1 MLHAHFTAAMD
12 AYALPQRR
20 KAVLLAVSGGGDS
33 MGLVAL
39 ALNWRAGLPNPPPIT
54 ALVVDHGLRQDSD
67 NEAAAVVA
75 TLKSHGVAA
84 EVAHVAAKRPTAG
97 VSAGVSVWARQQRY
111 ALLRDAA
118 MRQNAVIIT
127 AHHQDDQLE
136 TIEMRLGRGSGL
148 RGLRGMAAEASH
160 LGVALLRP
168 CLGLTRDE
176 LANVAR
182 DAGLPI
188 THDPS
193 NHDTRFLRPKLRRD
207 RILRNQ
213 AGVRDAQILRLGD
226 LASRLMARVDAVL
239 WQSAWV
245 EINRFGF
252 AHLSSQALGHRGFAL
267 MAGQVLARMHAK
279 PYPPN
284 DDALARLAER
294 LRGGHDAT
302 LGGCEWRLGGRLGDK
317 NILICREAE
326 ALPMLL
332 ENGKGVFDG
341 RWRINYGGAV
351 VVEPI
356 GARRFA
362 EIKRILG
369 DHAGFTGIPARAF
382 YSMPVLRAPEG
393 KIFTDKSRLILDD
406 GTLFPHLIR
415 TSTTKAGDAA
425 ARWHTDDRIASF
437 IGFCTERLALSESDG
452 T

>member
-1 MLHAHFTAAMD
+1 MD
-12 AYALPQRR
+12 AYALPKRG

-33 MGLVAL
+33 MGLLAL
-39 ALNWRAGLPNPPPIT
+39 ALGWRDTLQNPPPIT
-54 ALVVDHGLRQDSD
+54 ALVVDHGLRQGSD

-75 TLKSHGVAA
+75 TIKSRGVAA
-84 EVAHVAAKRPTAG
+84 QVARVASKRPTAG

-148 RGLRGMAAEASH
+148 RGLRGMAAATNH

-168 CLGLTRDE
+168 CLGLTRAE
-176 LANVAR
+176 LASVAR

-188 THDPS
+188 VDDPS
-193 NHDTRFLRPKLRRD
+193 NYDTRFLRPILRRD
-207 RILRNQ
+207 RVLRNQ
-213 AGVRDAQILRLGD
+213 AGVRDAQILHLGD

-239 WQSAWV
+239 WQSAWIN
-245 EINRFGF
+245 INRFGF
-252 AHLSSQALGHRGFAL
+252 AQLSRQVLAHQGFAL

-302 LGGCEWRLGGRLGDK
+302 LGGCEWRLGERLGDK

-326 ALPMLL
+326 AMPMLL
-332 ENGKGVFDG
+332 ESGQGVFDG
-341 RWRINYGGAV
+341 RWCINYGGEV

-362 EIKRILG
+362 EVKRILG
-369 DHAGFTGIPARAF
+369 DNAGFTGIPARAF
-382 YSMPVLRAPEG
+382 YTMPVLRAPKG
-393 KIFTDKSRLILDD
+393 KIFADKSRLILDD
-406 GTLFPHLIR
+406 GTLFPHFSR
-415 TSTTKAGDAA
+415 GDASNW
-425 ARWHTDDRIASF
+425 RVDDQIASF
-437 IGFCTERLALSESDG
+437 IGAHEYDRKVGFK
-452 T
+452 

>member
-1 MLHAHFTAAMD
+1 MKDKRALHAHFTAAMD
-12 AYALPQRR
+12 AYALPKRR

-67 NEAAAVVA
+67 NEAAEVVA
-75 TLKSHGVAA
+75 ILQARGVAA
-84 EVAHVAAKRPTAG
+84 EAVRVASKRPT
-97 VSAGVSVWARQQRY
+97 AGVSVWARQQRY

-148 RGLRGMAAEASH
+148 RGLRGMAAEANH

-193 NHDTRFLRPKLRRD
+193 NYDTRFLRPKLRRD

-226 LASRLMARVDAVL
+226 LATRLMARVDAVL

-245 EINRFGF
+245 EINRF
-252 AHLSSQALGHRGFAL
+252 
-267 MAGQVLARMHAK
+267 
-279 PYPPN
+279 
-284 DDALARLAER
+284 R
-294 LRGGHDAT
+294 LR
-302 LGGCEWRLGGRLGDK
+302 
-317 NILICREAE
+317 
-326 ALPMLL
+326 
-332 ENGKGVFDG
+332 
-341 RWRINYGGAV
+341 
-351 VVEPI
+351 
-356 GARRFA
+356 
-362 EIKRILG
+362 
-369 DHAGFTGIPARAF
+369 AF
-382 YSMPVLRAPEG
+382 
-393 KIFTDKSRLILDD
+393 I
-406 GTLFPHLIR
+406 
-415 TSTTKAGDAA
+415 
-425 ARWHTDDRIASF
+425 
-437 IGFCTERLALSESDG
+437 
-452 T
+452 

>member
-12 AYALPQRR
+12 AYALPKRR

-67 NEAAAVVA
+67 SEAAEVVA
-75 TLKSHGVAA
+75 ILQARGVAA
-84 EVAHVAAKRPTAG
+84 EAVRVASKRPAAG
-97 VSAGVSVWARQQRY
+97 VSAGVSTGVSVWARQQRY

-226 LASRLMARVDAVL
+226 LASRLLARVDAVL

-245 EINRFGF
+245 EINRFGC
-252 AHLSSQALGHRGFAL
+252 AHLSSQALGHQGFAL
-267 MAGQVLARMHAK
+267 MAGQVLARMQAK

-284 DDALARLAER
+284 DDALARLAKR
-294 LRGGHDAT
+294 LQEGHDAT
-302 LGGCEWRLGGRLGDK
+302 LGGCEWRLGGRLDDK

-382 YSMPVLRAPEG
+382 YSMPVLRAPKG

-406 GTLFPHLIR
+406 GTLFPHFR
-415 TSTTKAGDAA
+415 RGDASNW
-425 ARWHTDDRIASF
+425 RVDDQIASF
-437 IGFCTERLALSESDG
+437 IGAHEYDRKVGFK
-452 T
+452 

>member
-1 MLHAHFTAAMD
+1 MLHAHFTAALD

-33 MGLVAL
+33 MGLVVL

-67 NEAAAVVA
+67 NEAAEVVA
-75 TLKSHGVAA
+75 ILQARGVAA
-84 EVAHVAAKRPTAG
+84 EAVRVASKRPAAG
-97 VSAGVSVWARQQRY
+97 VSAGVSTGVSVWARQQRY

-136 TIEMRLGRGSGL
+136 TIEMRLGRGFGL
-148 RGLRGMAAEASH
+148 AGVARYGGETHH

-176 LANVAR
+176 LSRVAR

-188 THDPS
+188 VNDPS
-193 NHDTRFLRPKLRRD
+193 NYDTRFLRPKLRRD

-267 MAGQVLARMHAK
+267 MAGQVLARMQAK

-294 LRGGHDAT
+294 LQGGHDAT
-302 LGGCEWRLGGRLGDK
+302 LGGCEWRLGGRLKDK

-326 ALPMLL
+326 AMPMLL
-332 ENGKGVFDG
+332 ASGKGVFDG

-382 YSMPVLRAPEG
+382 YTMPVLRAPKG
-393 KIFTDKSRLILDD
+393 KIFADKSRLILDD
-406 GTLFPHLIR
+406 GTLFPHFR
-415 TSTTKAGDAA
+415 RGDASNW
-425 ARWHTDDRIASF
+425 RVDDQIASF
-437 IGFCTERLALSESDG
+437 IGAHEYDRKVGFK
-452 T
+452 